1 MENNI
6 LAIVNGLQIKESDV
20 EDVINRLPQDRRA
33 YVDNPTGREQLLQQI
48 ISFELMYL
56 HGKEQGIENSEAYK
70 NQVERL
76 KKEILT
82 QVTIDNVLSKVAV
95 EDQEAKKFYDENED
109 KFVDMEQVRA
119 KHILVDSEEKAKEV
133 ANLIQD
139 GLTFEEAA
147 EKYSSCPSNAQGG
160 DLGFF
165 TRGKMVPEFEDAA
178 FSLKVG
184 EISEPVKTQFGYHL
198 VKVEEKKEARN
209 RDYKEVE
216 HMIKNNLL
224 QQKQAEAY
232 GNLTEELK
240 KKYKVEF
247 YR

>member
-56 HGKEQGIENSEAYK
+56 HGKEQEIENSEAYK

-95 EDQEAKKFYDENED
+95 EDQEAKKFYDENQD
-109 KFVDMEQVRA
+109 KFMDMEQVRA

-184 EISEPVKTQFGYHL
+184 EISDPVKTQFGYHL

-209 RDYKEVE
+209 RDYEEVE